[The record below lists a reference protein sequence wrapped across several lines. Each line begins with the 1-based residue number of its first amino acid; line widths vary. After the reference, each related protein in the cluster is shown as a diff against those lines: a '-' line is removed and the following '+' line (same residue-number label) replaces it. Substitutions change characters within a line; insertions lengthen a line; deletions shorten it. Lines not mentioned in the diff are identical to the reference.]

1 MQQRVQKIQQLI
13 GVILLTGTLLSTFI
27 VMMGG
32 AWYLWQSG
40 AEPLQSELLHPI
52 SQPISI
58 SDVWL
63 FALSWT
69 PLGLVQLGLLLLI
82 STQTIR
88 VFLLFC
94 FYTHLRDYA
103 FMLISLFILLM
114 LIYSSCWRH

>member
-1 MQQRVQKIQQLI
+1 MQSVQKIQQWI
-13 GVILLTGTLLSTFI
+13 GFILLSGTLLSTTL
-27 VMMGG
+27 VMIGG
-32 AWYLWQSG
+32 AWYLWQFG
-40 AEPLQSELLHPI
+40 ADPLQSELLQPI
-52 SQPISI
+52 SQPIPI
-58 SDVWL
+58 SEVWH

-94 FYTHLRDYA
+94 FYTHIRDYA